1 MTHNVGVA
9 YRRWLPLC
17 WMVPEAGVAPT
28 GPVPCGDYLAIWK
41 LNVINK
47 LTIDSISVSYP
58 MCKTN
63 NNTCI

>member
-28 GPVPCGDYLAIWK
+28 GPVPCGDYLAII
-41 LNVINK
+41 VR
-47 LTIDSISVSYP
+47 SVEI
-58 MCKTN
+58 KKKK
-63 NNTCI
+63 NTFHLCSVR